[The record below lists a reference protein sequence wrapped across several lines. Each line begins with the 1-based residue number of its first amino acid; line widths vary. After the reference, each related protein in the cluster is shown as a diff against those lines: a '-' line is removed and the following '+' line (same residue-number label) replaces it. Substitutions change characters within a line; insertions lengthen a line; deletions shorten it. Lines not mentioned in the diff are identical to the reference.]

1 MPFTF
6 SHIAAVAWVRS
17 RWLPYSALVAGAIAP
32 DFSYIVFRGHYAH
45 NLAGLFY
52 FCIPAGLL
60 AFYSFHF
67 LMKEPLLALAP
78 PTPRR
83 RLARVFV
90 DHTNFEIVET
100 LKVFAAVH
108 VGSAT
113 HLLWDSFTHDGGYL
127 VVLLPEMR
135 EPLFTTFFGTTP
147 LYRFLQH
154 ASTVVGLAIVA
165 RIAIVR
171 YNEIDPR
178 GWKTALR
185 EFLAS
190 RAFAWTAA
198 ILAAIALVSV
208 FVGWSRYD
216 VIADFSVFPR
226 FLVRSVKFGMGL
238 TLGAMAAY
246 SIVWHIARKA
256 RRRGLV
262 KSDAR
267 RDALPQESEL

>member
-1 MPFTF
+1 MPFTV

-17 RWLPYSALVAGAIAP
+17 RWLSYSALVAGAIAP
-32 DFSYIVFRGHYAH
+32 DFSYVVFRGHYAH

-52 FCIPAGLL
+52 FCIPAALL

-78 PTPRR
+78 PAPRR
-83 RLARVFV
+83 RLARVFS
-90 DHTNFEIVET
+90 DHSNFAVVET

-135 EPLFTTFFGTTP
+135 RALFTTPFGTTSV
-147 LYRFLQH
+147 YRFLQH

-171 YNEIDPR
+171 YDEIDPR
-178 GWKTALR
+178 GWRTALR
-185 EFLAS
+185 EFLTS
-190 RAFAWTAA
+190 RAFAWAGGV
-198 ILAAIALVSV
+198 LAAIVIAAAI
-208 FVGWSRYD
+208 VGWSRYD
-216 VIADFSVFPR
+216 VLADFTVFPR
-226 FLVRSVKFGMGL
+226 FLVRSIKFGMGL
-238 TLGAMAAY
+238 TLGVMAAY
-246 SIVWHIARKA
+246 SVAWHVARKA
-256 RRRGLV
+256 RRAGIV
-262 KSDAR
+262 KPTPP
-267 RDALPQESEL
+267 RDAEPRESEL